1 MRRSLRSLWRITAI
15 SNASIRF
22 KILRE
27 AANKRAPRDVRFFGS
42 LPEDGG
48 ALAVEQPHACRLKPG
63 LEALSNRAV
72 QQRELAAA
80 WAVGFGS
87 LGRLGWPYL
96 PLGVQPGMLVATHG
110 MVKILC
116 AG

>member
-1 MRRSLRSLWRITAI
+1 MLQYGSKFCEKQPTNGRRVTYAFL
-15 SNASIRF
+15 
-22 KILRE
+22 
-27 AANKRAPRDVRFFGS
+27 VRCQRM
-42 LPEDGG
+42 EV

>member
-1 MRRSLRSLWRITAI
+1 MLQYGSKFCEKQPTNGRRVTYAFL
-15 SNASIRF
+15 
-22 KILRE
+22 
-27 AANKRAPRDVRFFGS
+27 VRCQRM
-42 LPEDGG
+42 EG

-110 MVKILC
+110 RVKMLRV
-116 AG
+116 G